1 MTGNN
6 LMIGLSC
13 FYVVLAGVFA
23 YEGQWA
29 KCSYWIGAFIITTS
43 VLAMK

>member
-1 MTGNN
+1 MGHT
-6 LMIGLSC
+6 LMAGLSI
-13 FYVVLAGVFA
+13 FYVMLAVVFA

-29 KCSYWIGAFIITTS
+29 KCTYWIGACIITVS